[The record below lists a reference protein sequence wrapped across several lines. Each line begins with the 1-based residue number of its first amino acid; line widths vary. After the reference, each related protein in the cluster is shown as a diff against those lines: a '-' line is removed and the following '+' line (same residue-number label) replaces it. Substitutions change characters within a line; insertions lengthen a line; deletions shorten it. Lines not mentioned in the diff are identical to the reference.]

1 MSAIQLPDILSKT
14 ATCIIE
20 KVETHSFQ
28 GFSNYVKVGDALCLK
43 VFGNGWNFGK
53 TQYRSCRC
61 WKAEKI

>member
-28 GFSNYVKVGDALCLK
+28 GFSNYVKQHFIKENTVKKSVTLK
-43 VFGNGWNFGK
+43 IVMSASDL
-53 TQYRSCRC
+53 T
-61 WKAEKI
+61 AEWPLFL

>member
-28 GFSNYVKVGDALCLK
+28 GFSNYVKQHFIKDYKEKCYIDNCYVC
-43 VFGNGWNFGK
+43 
-53 TQYRSCRC
+53 QRSDC
-61 WKAEKI
+61 